1 MQLTIY
7 TDGGAIG
14 NPGPAAFAYVIYK
27 DKEIIDSHSESIGVA
42 TNNVAEYTGLIRAL
56 ERVKK
61 LLLSSNSKPL
71 TSIIVFSDS
80 SLMVNQLNGLFKLKN
95 AVIRELVLKV
105 RVLEGE
111 IKTPIIYKHILREKN
126 QLADSLVK
134 RALQ

>member
-80 SLMVNQLNGLFKLKN
+80 SLMVNQLNGLFKVKN